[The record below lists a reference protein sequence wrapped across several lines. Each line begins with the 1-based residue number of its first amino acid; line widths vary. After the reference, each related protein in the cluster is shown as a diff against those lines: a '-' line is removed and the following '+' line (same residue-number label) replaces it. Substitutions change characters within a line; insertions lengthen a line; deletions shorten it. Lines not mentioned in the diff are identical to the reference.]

1 MRASWT
7 EMVLFVQVALVGLMM
22 GLLLLAGVV
31 AQAGIVAGRGSIA
44 YVSEQDGNPEIYL
57 LDIDRAYLRRLTRHA
72 AADRRPAW
80 SPDGRAISFYSNR
93 HNGRWNIYLMQA
105 SGSRVRQ
112 ITDTD
117 GRDGNLAWS
126 PDGRYVAFD
135 STRSGNLEIYVM
147 EAACMDAPTTCA
159 PRRLTN
165 HAAADRY
172 PTWSPDGRYLLF
184 ESVRYE
190 YYDIFRIRADGRDLT
205 RLTRNTI
212 PDWGANWSPDG
223 TQIAF
228 ASSRGASWD
237 IYVIPAACEGLVG
250 GCEGEARLL
259 IEHPHDDSLP
269 QWSPD
274 GRYLLF
280 ESWIDDNFEL
290 FIAAA
295 DGSGLQRLTFNRAD
309 DTQAVWWP

>member
-1 MRASWT
+1 M
-7 EMVLFVQVALVGLMM
+7 LFVQVALVGLMLA
-22 GLLLLAGVV
+22 LLLLAGMV

-57 LDIDRAYLRRLTRHA
+57 LDIDRAYLRRLTQHP

-80 SPDGRAISFYSNR
+80 SPDGRTLSFYSNR
-93 HNGRWNIYLMQA
+93 DTGRWNIYLMQA
-105 SGSRVRQ
+105 NGTRVRQ
-112 ITDTD
+112 ITDSD
-117 GRDGNLAWS
+117 GRDGNLVWS
-126 PDGRYVAFD
+126 PDGRHVAFD

-147 EAACMDAPTTCA
+147 EAACMDAPATCT
-159 PRRLTN
+159 PRQLTH

-190 YYDIFRIRADGRDLT
+190 YYEIFRIRADGSDLT
-205 RLTRNTI
+205 RLTRNTS

-228 ASSRGASWD
+228 ASSRGTSWD
-237 IYVIPAACEGLVG
+237 IHVMPADCDKLRG
-250 GCEGEARLL
+250 GCEAHTRRL

-274 GRYLLF
+274 GRYLVF
-280 ESWIDDNFEL
+280 EAWIGDNFEL

-295 DGSGLQRLTFNRAD
+295 DGSGLQRLTFNDTD